1 MARAGFVVGFVTG
14 AAVMIFG
21 FAALGLHA
29 DEPSRDVHEAAAV
42 AGYDEV
48 ELGAALTTLSH
59 AGLPSDPWTYARFEG
74 RLPPL
79 EKASPPIADKWLRLV
94 QCEASG
100 DWHNAR
106 NPRYFGGLQ
115 FDAPTWARY
124 GGLTFAPRADFAT
137 PAQQV
142 LVAERTL
149 AVQGW
154 AAWPRCSRM
163 LGFR

>member
-1 MARAGFVVGFVTG
+1 MARFVVGVVAGIVITTLAG
-14 AAVMIFG
+14 AA
-21 FAALGLHA
+21 LSLHA
-29 DEPSRDVHEAAAV
+29 DESSRDVHEAAAA
-42 AGYDEV
+42 AGYDEA
-48 ELGAALTTLSH
+48 ELGAALSTLSH

-79 EKASPPIADKWLRLV
+79 EKTPIADKWLRLV

-106 NPRYFGGLQ
+106 NSIYKGGLQ

-124 GGLTFAPRADFAT
+124 GGLAFAPRADFAT

-149 AVQGW
+149 AAQGPR
-154 AAWPRCSRM
+154 AWPVCGPRTGLR
-163 LGFR
+163 